1 MVDVA
6 RLVLDRNQAD
16 PAGALT
22 GLRHA
27 TDRTVHNIARRTVNS
42 GSVAA
47 PVILRPGKLGIN
59 LIGWD
64 TAGWPYLY

>member
-1 MVDVA
+1 
-6 RLVLDRNQAD
+6 
-16 PAGALT
+16 
-22 GLRHA
+22 
-27 TDRTVHNIARRTVNS
+27 VHNSARRTVNS